1 MAEFEHL
8 FSGLK
13 GAVINTDSE
22 ILNLAENTVMFPTM
36 DAEELTLSE
45 ELFLKELDGRFK
57 AAFKT
62 EEAEQQEKERFQK
75 VIRLHGGNAVD
86 DILNLLKAIP
96 KHTLGDGDEEY
107 TLDKFKN
114 EGHYRVMTGDHYRI
128 YNDLSR
134 AYEKEVKLLDDYFS
148 RFTADN
154 VPEEWKQDIIRYIY
168 RVILKSVSQD
178 RGIGIGAH
186 PWEENPART
195 MLVEEAFN
203 AKLVYEYVEGEE
215 ERQVTFVYRKAL
227 QNSGISSNSSWNYV
241 GANRDE
247 ENMKKLEINL
257 ILKSE

>member
-1 MAEFEHL
+1 M
-8 FSGLK
+8 LK
-13 GAVINTDSE
+13 T
-22 ILNLAENTVMFPTM
+22 
-36 DAEELTLSE
+36 
-45 ELFLKELDGRFK
+45 
-57 AAFKT
+57 
-62 EEAEQQEKERFQK
+62 
-75 VIRLHGGNAVD
+75 
-86 DILNLLKAIP
+86 IP

-107 TLDKFKN
+107 TLAKFKN
-114 EGHYRVMTGDHYRI
+114 EGRYRVMTGDHYRI

-195 MLVEEAFN
+195 MLVEEAVN

>member
-1 MAEFEHL
+1 
-8 FSGLK
+8 
-13 GAVINTDSE
+13 
-22 ILNLAENTVMFPTM
+22 
-36 DAEELTLSE
+36 
-45 ELFLKELDGRFK
+45 
-57 AAFKT
+57 
-62 EEAEQQEKERFQK
+62 
-75 VIRLHGGNAVD
+75 
-86 DILNLLKAIP
+86 
-96 KHTLGDGDEEY
+96 
-107 TLDKFKN
+107 
-114 EGHYRVMTGDHYRI
+114 MTGDHYRI

-154 VPEEWKQDIIRYIY
+154 VPEEWQQDIIRYIY

-195 MLVEEAFN
+195 MLVEEAVN

-247 ENMKKLEINL
+247 ENMKKLEIIKDILWDIRVSNREEL
-257 ILKSE
+257 ILCRYIGGLRKTAEFYILKEAGFDDETCKSILAELPF

>member
-1 MAEFEHL
+1 MNKKAGKQKNMAEFEHL

-114 EGHYRVMTGDHYRI
+114 EGRYRVMTGDHYRI

-148 RFTADN
+148 RFTAH
-154 VPEEWKQDIIRYIY
+154 
-168 RVILKSVSQD
+168 S
-178 RGIGIGAH
+178 
-186 PWEENPART
+186 
-195 MLVEEAFN
+195 
-203 AKLVYEYVEGEE
+203 
-215 ERQVTFVYRKAL
+215 
-227 QNSGISSNSSWNYV
+227 
-241 GANRDE
+241 
-247 ENMKKLEINL
+247 
-257 ILKSE
+257 